1 MVAWSDFENSTRG
14 HHGILVHACVYHR
27 HHLLDPS
34 VSEVSTTKN
43 NGHQAYDP
51 HDQRSRVKSALTFVI
66 VVISSL
72 ISCKPS
78 QSPPA
83 AIEISVEKSVD
94 LQTTAAKL
102 EANHPSWK
110 EQRLKP
116 EAQPDD
122 AVLAK
127 LAAVTPGAQIDIY
140 LGSWCGDSRREVA
153 RFFNV
158 LDHPSMA
165 NPPFTVRLYDLDRG
179 FQERNDFDQ
188 GLIAV
193 PTFVVTRDGHEVGRV
208 VETSPTNIETEL
220 LRLLS
225 GESQGMI
232 SATR

>member
-1 MVAWSDFENSTRG
+1 ME
-14 HHGILVHACVYHR
+14 
-27 HHLLDPS
+27 S
-34 VSEVSTTKN
+34 VVDT
-43 NGHQAYDP
+43 P
-51 HDQRSRVKSALTFVI
+51 
-66 VVISSL
+66 
-72 ISCKPS
+72 
-78 QSPPA
+78 
-83 AIEISVEKSVD
+83 VD
-94 LQTTAAKL
+94 LQTNAAKL
-102 EANHPSWK
+102 EANHPLWK

-127 LAAVTPGAQIDIY
+127 LAAVTPGAQVDIY

-165 NPPFTVRLYDLDRG
+165 NPPFTVHLYDLDRG

-193 PTFVVTRDGHEVGRV
+193 PTFVVTRNGQELGRV